1 MKYFPVAATA
11 IVTAAALA
19 AASWAGT
26 LSLTA
31 VVVVLC
37 GVVAVGWP
45 QLMGVEARKSLSAVI
60 LLAGVVAALG
70 SAIVERAESLFFW
83 SSVAL
88 AFGVMSVFVIQ
99 VVRGTGQP
107 QRLESTIGACG
118 GVVIT
123 TTAAGWVS
131 GLRYPAELVSVH
143 QADSRGLLAVRGLF
157 HYEDSA
163 ILAVTG
169 TDGELSVVG
178 LAAMTLVASALA
190 ACLPIRDAIALPLV
204 VLVGAGAGMTLGVLW
219 GELTLLFVGI
229 LGVGAGMLMA
239 SFRRFLIL
247 RGPPQGT
254 LAACAVGGAPIAA
267 MGAVVYFTERLLFV

>member
-1 MKYFPVAATA
+1 MKYFSVAATA

-31 VVVVLC
+31 VVVALC

-60 LLAGVVAALG
+60 FLSGVVAALG

-118 GVVIT
+118 GVVIA

-169 TDGELSVVG
+169 TDGDLSVVG

-190 ACLPIRDAIALPLV
+190 ACLPVRDAIALPLV
-204 VLVGAGAGMTLGVLW
+204 VFVGAGAGIALGVLW

-247 RGPPQGT
+247 RGPPQGM